1 MSNDKTTFKPGD
13 KVAYFGREAEIA
25 IPDLGD
31 AYWTRGARIRY
42 TIGDRAGQLDDVPVA
57 NLRLLA
63 EHETAAGKARAAAER
78 AAAEH
83 SAKIAGIRES
93 LIAEA
98 VAVVERIVAPGV
110 IDLHT
115 LSKADRDVV
124 ARSVMIGT
132 NIHNDAIINEAIDR
146 VKDKTRKETT

>member
-1 MSNDKTTFKPGD
+1 MNNERTLTRGD
-13 KVAYFGREAEIA
+13 KVAYFGREAEIV

-42 TIGDRAGQLDDVPVA
+42 TTGDRAGQLDDVPIA
-57 NLRLLA
+57 DLRPLA

-98 VAVVERIVAPGV
+98 VAVVERITEYAAL
-110 IDLHT
+110 DLHAM
-115 LSKADRDVV
+115 SKADRDVF
-124 ARSVMIGT
+124 AHRVMIGT
-132 NIHNDAIINEAIDR
+132 NILNDAIVNEAIDR
-146 VKDKTRKETT
+146 VREKTKKETT